1 MKNTILLTLSAL
13 ALNAA
18 AASAESLTETRA
30 YYSTNPDGGVGK
42 AATITID
49 GSLNGWSNDMLIAT
63 CGANDVATAFKGSHE
78 NNVLDMYALY
88 AAWDDAN
95 LYLAW
100 QMCNTGDV
108 WAREGDGPLTDY
120 GHIGDVPMI
129 VALSVDPSTP
139 GMTGLLEDG
148 RCIWCDNAGH
158 GTTFDPAAVHV
169 DHLFFMSG
177 KPGQGSPAMFTAS
190 NASGATNYGSACHLF
205 AQNGIS
211 YNIAHDFL
219 PEHLWRQRSTA
230 DWATPTELISDPS
243 VLDDIY
249 DAEKYDNLKAG
260 AVEGLKPHS
269 HEFDTFFEMVI
280 PLKALGITRQWLE
293 ANGVGVRVIGT
304 RGESA
309 LDCIPFDPSMVD
321 NTFGEYAK
329 DPSTTHEKDDLDVI
343 TYAMADIARVRDLSN
358 IQPVPDPEPTPTPDP
373 QPTPDPVGDGNYTA
387 YFDNTG
393 TSWPNVMVWAWDAA
407 DGDKN
412 YTGGTWPGQSISLD
426 PASGYY
432 KFSCTVTND
441 APKMMIIFNNGSGT
455 QTADLEFHHNG
466 IYTASGFSG
475 NYVSSVSEVSVD
487 RLSVYTSG
495 HSLVIDTPTAA
506 NIQVAR
512 PDGVCFILEAQAGRN
527 VYDLPRGL
535 YIVNGKKVIL

>member
-1 MKNTILLTLSAL
+1 MQKTILLTATAL
-13 ALNAA
+13 LLGAA
-18 AASAESLTETRA
+18 ANAEALTETRA
-30 YYSTNPDGGVGK
+30 FYSTNPDGGVGK
-42 AATITID
+42 SATITIN
-49 GSLNGWSNDMLIAT
+49 GSLSGWSNDMLIAT

-148 RCIWCDNAGH
+148 RCIWCDNSGH
-158 GTTFDPAAVHV
+158 GTTFDPSAVHV

-190 NASGATNYGSACHLF
+190 NAAGATNYGAACHLF
-205 AQNGIS
+205 AQNGIT
-211 YNIAHDFL
+211 YNITHDFL

-243 VLDDIY
+243 VLNDIY

-260 AVEGLKPHS
+260 PVSGLKAHS

-280 PLKALGITRQWLE
+280 PFKALGINREWLE
-293 ANGVGVRVIGT
+293 ANGIGARVIAT

-343 TYAMADIARVRDLSN
+343 TYAMADIAKVRDLSN
-358 IQPVPDPEPTPTPDP
+358 IQPVPNPDPTPGPTPEPE
-373 QPTPDPVGDGNYTA
+373 PVTDGNYTA
-387 YFDNTG
+387 YFDNSSS
-393 TSWPNVMVWAWDAA
+393 SWGNVMVWAWDAA
-407 DGDKN
+407 DGNKN
-412 YTGGTWPGQSISLD
+412 YTGGSWPGQAISLD
-426 PASGYY
+426 AESGYY
-432 KFSCTVTND
+432 KFSCSVEND

-466 IYTASGFSG
+466 IYTAAGFTG
-475 NYVSSVSEVSVD
+475 NFYQ
-487 RLSVYTSG
+487 TSTADF
-495 HSLVIDTPTAA
+495 VIDAAEEVEFYNLQGVRIETPEAA
-506 NIQVAR
+506 
-512 PDGVCFILEAQAGRN
+512 
-527 VYDLPRGL
+527 GL
-535 YIVNGKKVIL
+535 YIRRCGNTTSKIVIR